1 MFLLLKKENI
11 SYMKLILKEDFVKI
25 PEKDGK
31 YINKFIW
38 RIKMSNL
45 FSTVKISI
53 KARKVTVK
61 GPKGEI
67 TKDFSHMPIDIRI
80 LKLSSKKQ

>member
-1 MFLLLKKENI
+1 MN
-11 SYMKLILKEDFVKI
+11 YLI
-25 PEKDGK
+25 
-31 YINKFIW
+31 
-38 RIKMSNL
+38 
-45 FSTVKISI
+45 STVKISI

-80 LKLSSKKQ
+80 LKLSSKKQHGLYVRLQMWNAGYK

>member
-1 MFLLLKKENI
+1 MIYFCI
-11 SYMKLILKEDFVKI
+11 VKI
-25 PEKDGK
+25 
-31 YINKFIW
+31 
-38 RIKMSNL
+38 
-45 FSTVKISI
+45 TI

-80 LKLSSKKQ
+80 LKLSTKKQNGLYVRLQMWNGGYK

>member
-1 MFLLLKKENI
+1 
-11 SYMKLILKEDFVKI
+11 
-25 PEKDGK
+25 
-31 YINKFIW
+31 
-38 RIKMSNL
+38 MSNL